1 MCNTVSSKGSPD
13 VSKHSSGR
21 RQFVGRALGLAAGLC
36 VAGQAPA
43 VILKSEEDRVL
54 AFRNL
59 HTNDHLECRYW
70 SGGSYD
76 PVALED
82 IAYVLRDH
90 RADEVNEIDTELL
103 DLLTLVRHKLNVG
116 EPYHVISGYRSP
128 QTNAKLRAKSNGVA
142 KKSLHMQGKAIDV
155 RLPSV
160 PLPELRQAALNLKA
174 GGVGYYPKSGFVHLD
189 VGRPRFW

>member
-1 MCNTVSSKGSPD
+1 MSNTESSKGHPD
-13 VSKHSSGR
+13 VSTPVSGR
-21 RQFVGRALGLAAGLC
+21 RQFVGRTLVLAAGLC

-43 VILKSEEDRVL
+43 AILKTDNDRIL

-90 RADEVNEIDTELL
+90 RANEVNEIDTKLL
-103 DLLTLVRHKLNVG
+103 DLLTVVRRKLDVY

-128 QTNAKLRAKSNGVA
+128 KTNAKLRAQSGGVA

-160 PLPELRQAALNLKA
+160 PLPELRQVALNLKA
-174 GGVGYYPKSGFVHLD
+174 GGVGFYPKSGFVHLD

>member
-1 MCNTVSSKGSPD
+1 MSHSKSLNHSPA
-13 VSKHSSGR
+13 R
-21 RQFVGRALGLAAGLC
+21 RRFVGRSLGLAAGLC
-36 VAGQAPA
+36 VAGEAPA
-43 VILKSEEDRVL
+43 LILKSEADRSL
-54 AFRNL
+54 SFHNL
-59 HTNDHLECRYW
+59 HTGENLKCCYW
-70 SGGSYD
+70 TGGAYD

-82 IAYVLRDH
+82 IAHVLRDH
-90 RADEVNEIDTELL
+90 RTGDVMAMNRELL
-103 DLLTLVRHKLNVG
+103 DLLALVRRTLNTR

-128 QTNAKLRAKSNGVA
+128 KTNAKLAAKSNGVA

-160 PLPELRQAALNLKA
+160 ALAELRRTGLELKA

>member
-1 MCNTVSSKGSPD
+1 MSNTESL
-13 VSKHSSGR
+13 KHSAGR
-21 RQFVGRALGLAAGLC
+21 RRFVNQTLGLAAGLC
-36 VAGQAPA
+36 VAGEAPA
-43 VILKSEEDRVL
+43 LILKTETDRTL

-70 SGGSYD
+70 SSGSYD

-82 IAYVLRDH
+82 IAFVLRDH
-90 RADEVNEIDTELL
+90 RADEMKEIDTQLL
-103 DLLTLVRHKLNVG
+103 DLLTLVRRKLDARG
-116 EPYHVISGYRSP
+116 SFHVISGYRSP
-128 QTNAKLRAKSNGVA
+128 KTNAKLNARSSGVA

-160 PLPELRQAALNLKA
+160 PLPELRQVALDLKA
-174 GGVGYYPKSGFVHLD
+174 GGVGYYPKSDFVHLD

>member
-1 MCNTVSSKGSPD
+1 MSNSEFSKPAA
-13 VSKHSSGR
+13 GR
-21 RQFVGRALGLAAGLC
+21 RRFISRTLGLAAGLS
-36 VAGQAPA
+36 VAGEAPA
-43 VILKSEEDRVL
+43 LVLRSETDRTL
-54 AFRNL
+54 GFHNL
-59 HTNDHLECRYW
+59 HTSESLKCCYW
-70 SGGSYD
+70 SSGSYD

-90 RADEVNEIDTELL
+90 RADEVKDIAPELL
-103 DLLTLVRHKLNVG
+103 DLLTVVGRKLETR

-155 RLPSV
+155 RLPGV
-160 PLPELRQAALNLKA
+160 ELAELRQTALDLKA
-174 GGVGYYPKSGFVHLD
+174 GGVGYYPKSDFVHLD